1 MCPSCYWCATYFIAD
16 DDFPK
21 CPTCG
26 SVVIDSIPISESE
39 FYKVNVTGNGS
50 VELRFGRAA

>member
-1 MCPSCYWCATYFIAD
+1 M
-16 DDFPK
+16 
-21 CPTCG
+21 
-26 SVVIDSIPISESE
+26 VIDSIPISESE

>member
-16 DDFPK
+16 DSFPK

-39 FYKVNVTGNGS
+39 FYSVNVTGNGS
-50 VELRFGRAA
+50 VELSFRRGA